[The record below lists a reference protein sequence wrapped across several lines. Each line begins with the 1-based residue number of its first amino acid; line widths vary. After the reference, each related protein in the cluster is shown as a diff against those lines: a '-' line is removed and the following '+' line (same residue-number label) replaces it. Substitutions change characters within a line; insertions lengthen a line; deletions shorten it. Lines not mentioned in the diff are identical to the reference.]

1 MRDGRKNCARTNGS
15 IEHAFGVDADRLEKS
30 GVPRRKGRVR
40 ASDISEA
47 TIDTDERTNVRNE
60 SGLNCGCDGQSP
72 RRKGHIRASDISEA
86 AADTHVQTNVRNEDE
101 LNYEDDRRSL
111 RRRGRTGASDISEA
125 AVDADR
131 RTDVRSMNER
141 ARVRDMDEM
150 VYLGDGE
157 PDGFEAAAARK
168 RGRSRPAVGL
178 EARENQLISLAVDL
192 VEQRLRDGSATSQ
205 EVTHFL
211 KLATSKSRL
220 ETEIL
225 KCQKDLITAKTESI
239 RSASRVEELYS
250 EAINALKRYGGGAA
264 SGSAASE
271 DDANGY
277 G

>member
-1 MRDGRKNCARTNGS
+1 MMDGRRSHVRTS
-15 IEHAFGVDADRLEKS
+15 DDVERAFGSDAGGAERPHMLRS
-30 GVPRRKGRVR
+30 GGR
-40 ASDISEA
+40 
-47 TIDTDERTNVRNE
+47 
-60 SGLNCGCDGQSP
+60 
-72 RRKGHIRASDISEA
+72 IRASDISETTA
-86 AADTHVQTNVRNEDE
+86 YVDSRADALNERE
-101 LNYEDDRRSL
+101 LKRKGDGRSL
-111 RRRGRTGASDISEA
+111 RSGGRIRVSDTSEVTADDEILAGGLDGGPGFCDGAGSGELEAPTVVRR
-125 AVDADR
+125 
-131 RTDVRSMNER
+131 
-141 ARVRDMDEM
+141 
-150 VYLGDGE
+150 
-157 PDGFEAAAARK
+157 

-225 KCQKDLITAKTESI
+225 KCQKELITAKTESI

-271 DDANGY
+271 DDVNDY